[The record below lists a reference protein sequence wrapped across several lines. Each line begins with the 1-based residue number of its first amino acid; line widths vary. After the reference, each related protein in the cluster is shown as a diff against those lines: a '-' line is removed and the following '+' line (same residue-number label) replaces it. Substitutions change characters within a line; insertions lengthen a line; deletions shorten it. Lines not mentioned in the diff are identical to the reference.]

1 MRSWVD
7 GHLQHPPT
15 QRWETRSDMDSDLRL
30 EQERREHERRIETE
44 NRMYDISQTSDGGW
58 FGILLLLSSLVTA
71 LYLLLTS

>member
-1 MRSWVD
+1 
-7 GHLQHPPT
+7 
-15 QRWETRSDMDSDLRL
+15 MDSDLRL